1 MCLTAPT
8 TPTYNL
14 KIVGVYTPPPSPIED
29 VFNSV
34 DMRRNIF
41 KIKSENCDAVKQ
53 QKENHKDIVYLID
66 TIRKRQEKGNR
77 ECEYA
82 SVYEYMR
89 RDNYGDEFK
98 CKVSGVGLIKK
109 VGLDN
114 KYKKGHFF
122 NLYEETP
129 RKRMGY

>member
-14 KIVGVYTPPPSPIED
+14 KIVGVYTPPPSPIE
-29 VFNSV
+29 
-34 DMRRNIF
+34 
-41 KIKSENCDAVKQ
+41 
-53 QKENHKDIVYLID
+53 ENHKDIVYLID